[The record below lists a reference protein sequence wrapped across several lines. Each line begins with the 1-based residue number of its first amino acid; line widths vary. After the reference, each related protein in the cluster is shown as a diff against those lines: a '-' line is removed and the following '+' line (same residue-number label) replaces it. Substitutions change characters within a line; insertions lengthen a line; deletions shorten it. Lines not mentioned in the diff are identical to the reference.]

1 MPNPESDFRLD
12 PRYVAGLAAFNRG
25 DYQLAIAA
33 FKAVIASHGQR
44 REGLKAHLHLI
55 KAYAYT
61 HQWQE
66 AIELCQLLAR
76 SPVVPIRTW
85 AQKHLPELERYMDEE
100 PTSPHLVFVMARSAN
115 PPVELR
121 RVPRIYLWLSQGATL
136 LLIAWLLQG
145 LLQGV
150 IAAILSYGNDQLA
163 LLRSWEGVMAWFLVG
178 CLGLGLLSGGSWLWS
193 WRLRTRYGLRPVR
206 LGELEEY
213 SPETVRLLER
223 LPWSG
228 WQPRPQIGCLMTAA
242 PVIFSYGRW
251 QRRIIVSEGLL
262 RSLSGEELLALMATE
277 IAQLRLGLNTLVTPL
292 VLLLQL
298 PYDVYCW
305 CSRWGDRY
313 APPYRCRWQQGLLR
327 GTVYGLCALLSQG
340 SYLLFRGLELLC
352 FWSNQLRQ
360 SYSDRQAAALVGNP
374 NTLVMAWLRLMEVT
388 ARTLRAQGEIGAP
401 LESLRL
407 LLPLN
412 PTQAALWGDQPLD
425 WPALIRW
432 DTAHPLRY
440 WFRLTSSHR
449 PLGLRLQALM
459 TYARQWRLEP
469 LLSLPS
475 VSSPRC
481 PRAWQQ
487 LAPFW
492 GAIAGL
498 FVALLLTGIGQF
510 ALRLGPVAL
519 PFWWLADGLT
529 LARGFIAIGIG
540 LGLFLRFNAYYPLRQ
555 GQTYTLAQLL
565 HSPSALPLDSTTVEL
580 KGRLWAAKGL
590 RNGLG
595 QHLWLETDHGWFPL
609 RCYGS
614 WGPIWPILEPAYLK
628 TLWGR
633 SLLIRGWFRRGT
645 VPFVEVQ
652 EWHSPD
658 QGQKRLW
665 AAPYWAIATATLWIL
680 YGIMTLLGW
689 I

>member
-1 MPNPESDFRLD
+1 MPDPESDFRLD

-33 FKAVIASHGQR
+33 FKAVIASYGQR

-55 KAYAYT
+55 KAYAHT

-66 AIELCQLLAR
+66 AIDLCQLLAR
-76 SPVVPIRTW
+76 SPLPPIRAW
-85 AQKHLPELERYMDEE
+85 AQKHLPALERYMDEE
-100 PTSPHLVFVMARSAN
+100 PTSPHLVFVAAKASN
-115 PPVELR
+115 PPMELR
-121 RVPRIYLWLSQGATL
+121 QVPRIYLWLSQGATL

-145 LLQGV
+145 VIAVILSEVNEQLGVLQG
-150 IAAILSYGNDQLA
+150 
-163 LLRSWEGVMAWFLVG
+163 WEGLMAWFLVG

-193 WRLRTRYGLRPVR
+193 WRLSACYGLRPVSP
-206 LGELEEY
+206 GELEEY
-213 SPETVRLLER
+213 SPETVMLLGR
-223 LPWSG
+223 LPWSW
-228 WQPRPQIGCLMTAA
+228 WQPRPQVACLMTAA

-262 RSLSGEELLALMATE
+262 RSLSREELLALMATE

-298 PYDVYCW
+298 PYDVYYW
-305 CSRWGDRY
+305 CSRWGDRH
-313 APPYRCRWQQGLLR
+313 APPYSRQWQQRLLR

-360 SYSDRQAAALVGNP
+360 YYSDRQAAALVGNP

-388 ARTLRAQGEIGAP
+388 ATAVRAQGEIGAS

-425 WPALIRW
+425 WPVLLQW

-459 TYARQWRLEP
+459 TYARQWRLDP

-475 VSSPRC
+475 ASSPRC
-481 PRAWQQ
+481 QRAWQQ

-498 FVALLLTGIGQF
+498 VVALILTGIGQL
-510 ALRLGPVAL
+510 ALWLGPVAFPL
-519 PFWWLADGLT
+519 WWLADGLT

-540 LGLFLRFNAYYPLRQ
+540 LGLLLRFNAYYPLRQ
-555 GQTYTLAQLL
+555 PQTYTLSQLL
-565 HSPSALPLDSTTVEL
+565 HYPSALPLDSITVEL
-580 KGRLWAAKGL
+580 KGRLCAAKGL
-590 RNGLG
+590 RNALG
-595 QHLWLETDHGWFPL
+595 QHLWLETDHGLFLL
-609 RCYGS
+609 RCWHRA

-628 TLWGR
+628 TLSGR
-633 SLLIRGWFRRGT
+633 SLVIRGWFRRGT
-645 VPFVEVQ
+645 LPFVEVQ

-658 QGQKRLW
+658 HQRKRLW

>member
-1 MPNPESDFRLD
+1 MPDPESDFHLD
-12 PRYVAGLAAFNRG
+12 PRYIAGLAAFNRG

-55 KAYAYT
+55 RAYART
-61 HQWQE
+61 RQWQE
-66 AIELCQLLAR
+66 AIDLCQLLAR
-76 SPVVPIRTW
+76 SPLPAIQAW
-85 AQKHLPELERYMDEE
+85 AQKHLPELERYLDEE
-100 PTSPHLVFVMARSAN
+100 PTSPHLSFVAATGTNAPIQLQGM
-115 PPVELR
+115 
-121 RVPRIYLWLSQGATL
+121 PRIYLWLSQGATL

-150 IAAILSYGNDQLA
+150 IAGVLSYGNDQLA
-163 LLRSWEGVMAWFLVG
+163 LLRGWEGVMAWFLLG

-193 WRLRTRYGLRPVR
+193 WRLRARYGLRSVS

-213 SPETVRLLER
+213 SPATVMLLGR
-223 LPWSG
+223 LPWSW
-228 WQPRPQIGCLMTAA
+228 WQPRPQIDCLMTAA
-242 PVIFSYGRW
+242 PIIFSYGRW

-262 RSLSGEELLALMATE
+262 QSLSGEELLALMAGE
-277 IAQLRLGLNTLVTPL
+277 IVQLRLGLNTLVTPL

-298 PYDVYCW
+298 PYDLYCC
-305 CSRWGDRY
+305 CSHWGDRL
-313 APPYRCRWQQGLLR
+313 APPYGNNWGRRISR
-327 GTVYGLCALLSQG
+327 GTLYLLCAMVGQG
-340 SYLLFRGLELLC
+340 SYLLFRGLEMLC

-360 SYSDRQAAALVGNP
+360 YYGDRQGAALIGNP
-374 NTLVMAWLRLMEVT
+374 NALVMAWFRLMEAT
-388 ARTLRAQGEIGAP
+388 ATTVRAQGEIGVP

-412 PTQAALWGDQPLD
+412 PTQAALWGNQPLD
-425 WPALIRW
+425 WPTLIRW
-432 DTAHPLRY
+432 DTVHPLRY

-475 VSSPRC
+475 TSSPRC
-481 PRAWQQ
+481 QQAWQQ

-492 GAIAGL
+492 GAIAGMIMTII
-498 FVALLLTGIGQF
+498 LTGIGQF
-510 ALRLGPVAL
+510 ALRAGTIAFPL
-519 PFWWLADGLT
+519 WWLADWST
-529 LARGFIAIGIG
+529 LARGFIPIGLG
-540 LGLFLRFNAYYPLRQ
+540 LGLFLRLNAYYPNRQ
-555 GQTYTLAQLL
+555 PQTYTLGQLL
-565 HSPSALPLDSTTVEL
+565 RRLLPLDSPVVEL
-580 KGRLWAAKGL
+580 KGHLRAVTGL

-595 QHLWLETDHGWFPL
+595 QHLWLETDHGLFPL
-609 RCYGS
+609 RCHRA
-614 WGPIWPILEPAYLK
+614 WGPVWPILQPAYLK
-628 TLWGR
+628 TLAGR
-633 SLLIRGWFRRGT
+633 SLVVRGWFRRGT
-645 VPFVEVQ
+645 VPFVEVS

-658 QGQKRLW
+658 LREKQSW
-665 AAPYWAIATATLWIL
+665 AAPYWAIGVATLWVL

>member
-1 MPNPESDFRLD
+1 MPDPDSDFRLD

-55 KAYAYT
+55 KAYAHT
-61 HQWQE
+61 RQWQE
-66 AIELCQLLAR
+66 AIDLCQLLAR
-76 SPVVPIRTW
+76 SPLPPIQAW
-85 AQKHLPELERYMDEE
+85 AQKHLPELERYLDEE
-100 PTSPHLVFVMARSAN
+100 PTSPHLLFVAATGAN
-115 PPVELR
+115 APIQLR

-145 LLQGV
+145 LLQRL
-150 IAAILSYGNDQLA
+150 IAGLLSDANDQLA
-163 LLRSWEGVMAWFLVG
+163 LLRGWEGVMAWFLLG

-193 WRLRTRYGLRPVR
+193 WRLRARYGLRPVS

-213 SPETVRLLER
+213 SPETVMLLGR
-223 LPWSG
+223 LPWSW

-242 PVIFSYGRW
+242 PIVFSYGRW

-262 RSLSGEELLALMATE
+262 RSLSGEELLALMASE

-298 PYDVYCW
+298 PYDLYCW
-305 CSRWGDRY
+305 SSRWGDRL
-313 APPYRCRWQQGLLR
+313 APPYGNDWGRWIIR
-327 GTVYGLCALLSQG
+327 GTLYLLCAMVGQG
-340 SYLLFRGLELLC
+340 SYLLFRGLEMLC
-352 FWSNQLRQ
+352 FSSNQVRQ
-360 SYSDRQAAALVGNP
+360 YYSDRQGAALIGNP
-374 NTLVMAWLRLMEVT
+374 NTLVMAWLRLMEAT
-388 ARTLRAQGEIGAP
+388 ATTVGAQGEIGAP

-412 PTQAALWGDQPLD
+412 PTQAALWGNQPLD
-425 WPALIRW
+425 WPTLIRW

-459 TYARQWRLEP
+459 TYARQWRVEP

-475 VSSPRC
+475 TTSPHC
-481 PRAWQQ
+481 QRAWQQ

-492 GAIAGL
+492 GAIAGVIITIIL
-498 FVALLLTGIGQF
+498 MGIGQF
-510 ALRLGPVAL
+510 ALRAGTIAFPL
-519 PFWWLADGLT
+519 WWLADGST
-529 LARGFIAIGIG
+529 LARGFIPIGLG
-540 LGLFLRFNAYYPLRQ
+540 LGLFLRLNAYYPPRPP
-555 GQTYTLAQLL
+555 QTYTLAQLL
-565 HSPSALPLDSTTVEL
+565 HRLLPLDSPVVEL
-580 KGRLWAAKGL
+580 KGHLRAVTGL

-595 QHLWLETDHGWFPL
+595 QHLWLETDQGLFPL
-609 RCYGS
+609 RCHRA

-628 TLWGR
+628 TLAGR
-633 SLLIRGWFRRGT
+633 SLVVRGWFRRGT
-645 VPFVEVQ
+645 VPFVEVS
-652 EWHSPD
+652 EWHASD
-658 QGQKRLW
+658 LQEKQSW
-665 AAPYWAIATATLWIL
+665 AAPYWAIALATLWIL

>member
-1 MPNPESDFRLD
+1 MPDPESDFRLD

-55 KAYAYT
+55 KAYVHT

-66 AIELCQLLAR
+66 AIDLCQLLAR
-76 SPVVPIRTW
+76 SPLPAIQAW
-85 AQKHLPELERYMDEE
+85 AQKHLPELERYLDEE
-100 PTSPHLVFVMARSAN
+100 PTSPHLLFVAATGTN
-115 PPVELR
+115 APIPLR

-150 IAAILSYGNDQLA
+150 IAGLLSYGNDQLA
-163 LLRSWEGVMAWFLVG
+163 LLRGWEGVMAWFLLG

-193 WRLRTRYGLRPVR
+193 WRLRTRYGLRPVS

-213 SPETVRLLER
+213 SPETVMLLGR
-223 LPWSG
+223 LPWSW
-228 WQPRPQIGCLMTAA
+228 WQPRPQVSCLMTAA
-242 PVIFSYGRW
+242 PIIFSYGRW

-277 IAQLRLGLNTLVTPL
+277 IAQLRLGLNTLITPL

-298 PYDVYCW
+298 PYDLYCW
-305 CSRWGDRY
+305 SSRWGDRF
-313 APPYRCRWQQGLLR
+313 APPYGKDWGRRIIR
-327 GTVYGLCALLSQG
+327 GTLYLLCAIVSQG
-340 SYLLFRGLELLC
+340 SYLLFRGLEMLC

-360 SYSDRQAAALVGNP
+360 YYSDRQGAALIGNP
-374 NTLVMAWLRLMEVT
+374 NTLVMAWFRLMEAT
-388 ARTLRAQGEIGAP
+388 ATTVRAQGEIGVP

-425 WPALIRW
+425 WPTLIRW

-459 TYARQWRLEP
+459 TYARQWRVEP
-469 LLSLPS
+469 LLSLAP
-475 VSSPRC
+475 VSSLRC
-481 PRAWQQ
+481 PRAGQQ

-492 GAIAGL
+492 GAIAGVITTIIL
-498 FVALLLTGIGQF
+498 MGIGQF
-510 ALRLGPVAL
+510 ALRAGAIAFPL
-519 PFWWLADGLT
+519 WWLADGST
-529 LARGFIAIGIG
+529 VARGFIPIGIG
-540 LGLFLRFNAYYPLRQ
+540 LGLFLRLNAYYPSRQ
-555 GQTYTLAQLL
+555 PQTYTLGQLL
-565 HSPSALPLDSTTVEL
+565 HRLLPLDSPVVEL
-580 KGRLWAAKGL
+580 KGHLRAVMGL

-595 QHLWLETDHGWFPL
+595 QHLWLETDHGLFPL
-609 RCYGS
+609 RCHRA

-628 TLWGR
+628 TLLGR
-633 SLLIRGWFRRGT
+633 SLVVRGWFRRGT
-645 VPFVEVQ
+645 VPFVEVS
-652 EWHSPD
+652 EWHAPD
-658 QGQKRLW
+658 LQEKQSW
-665 AAPYWAIATATLWIL
+665 AAPYWAIVVATLWIL

-689 I
+689 L

>member
-1 MPNPESDFRLD
+1 MPDPESDFRLD

-33 FKAVIASHGQR
+33 FKAVIASYGQR

-55 KAYAYT
+55 KAYAHT

-66 AIELCQLLAR
+66 AIDLCQLLAR
-76 SPVVPIRTW
+76 SPLPPIRAW
-85 AQKHLPELERYMDEE
+85 AQKHLPALERYMDEE
-100 PTSPHLVFVMARSAN
+100 PTSPHLVFVAAKASN
-115 PPVELR
+115 PPMELR
-121 RVPRIYLWLSQGATL
+121 QVPRIYLWLSQGATL

-145 LLQGV
+145 VIAVILSEVNEQLGVLQG
-150 IAAILSYGNDQLA
+150 
-163 LLRSWEGVMAWFLVG
+163 WEGLMAWFLVG

-193 WRLRTRYGLRPVR
+193 WRLSACYGLRPVSP
-206 LGELEEY
+206 GELEEY
-213 SPETVRLLER
+213 SPETVMLLGR
-223 LPWSG
+223 LPWSW
-228 WQPRPQIGCLMTAA
+228 WQPRPQVACLMTAA

-262 RSLSGEELLALMATE
+262 RSLSREELLALMATE

-298 PYDVYCW
+298 PYDVYYW
-305 CSRWGDRY
+305 CSRWGDRH
-313 APPYRCRWQQGLLR
+313 APPYSRQWQQRLLR

-360 SYSDRQAAALVGNP
+360 YYSDRQAAALVGNP

-388 ARTLRAQGEIGAP
+388 ATAVRAQGEIGAS

-425 WPALIRW
+425 WPVLLQW

-459 TYARQWRLEP
+459 TYARQWQLDP

-475 VSSPRC
+475 ASSPRC
-481 PRAWQQ
+481 QRAWQQ

-498 FVALLLTGIGQF
+498 VVALILTGIGKL
-510 ALRLGPVAL
+510 ALWLGPVAFPL
-519 PFWWLADGLT
+519 WWLADGLT

-540 LGLFLRFNAYYPLRQ
+540 LGLLLRFNAYYPLRQ
-555 GQTYTLAQLL
+555 PQTYTLSQLL
-565 HSPSALPLDSTTVEL
+565 HYPSALPLDSITVEL
-580 KGRLWAAKGL
+580 KGRLCAAKGL

-595 QHLWLETDHGWFPL
+595 QHLWLETDHGLFLL
-609 RCYGS
+609 RCWHRA

-628 TLWGR
+628 TLSGR
-633 SLLIRGWFRRGT
+633 SLVIRGWFRRGT
-645 VPFVEVQ
+645 LPFVEVQ

-658 QGQKRLW
+658 HQRKRLW